1 MSLKSI
7 KFKIQISYLSIRKN
21 KSISNKTFQFL
32 FSEMFCYWNVYL
44 LLIYCSMNGHVRRRS
59 YKTFDNTVQF
69 QLAGYTSDTPALKI
83 GNEGEQT
90 LLVHEDVLPLI

>member
-1 MSLKSI
+1 
-7 KFKIQISYLSIRKN
+7 
-21 KSISNKTFQFL
+21 
-32 FSEMFCYWNVYL
+32 
-44 LLIYCSMNGHVRRRS
+44 MNGHVRRRS

-69 QLAGYTSDTPALKI
+69 RLASYTSDTPALKI